1 MGVYV
6 QTPGLY
12 QHEFEWQ
19 DITFVN
25 QMMMPSTQKT
35 ATGCPL
41 TPKVVFFFVFKNMFY
56 KGYQKMGLM
65 KMFSIW
71 LQKGLDP
78 VTMSP
83 PQAHSGGAGGD
94 GPEE

>member
-6 QTPGLY
+6 QTPGELY

-25 QMMMPSTQKT
+25 QMMMPSTQKN

-41 TPKVVFFFVFKNMFY
+41 TPKVVSCF
-56 KGYQKMGLM
+56 QKYV
-65 KMFSIW
+65 
-71 LQKGLDP
+71 LQRLSK
-78 VTMSP
+78 
-83 PQAHSGGAGGD
+83 D
-94 GPEE
+94 GFDEDV